1 MYQLE
6 NFLFF
11 TGSISRSGWS
21 YSDDNAGHVAMT
33 SVSSSDVRSNV
44 SGSISSKRY
53 RGSDTGSGMDSE
65 GGETCAEML
74 LSSRNQEDE
83 EQTDEKQLSQS
94 LPETPKTPADAGAKK
109 GKGKMKECPLCAAKL
124 PSSSFPKL
132 RGCQHRS
139 CRTCLR
145 HYIELSITENRVEVP
160 CPECSS
166 FLHPNDIKM
175 VVGDI
180 PTLME
185 KYEAFSL
192 RRYLMT
198 EADARWCPAPDCGF
212 VFIATKCAA
221 CPQLKCQ
228 RPECGT
234 LFCYHCKR
242 EWHSNQTCDEAR
254 RPEKRKSRGLAFEE
268 IMRNGFHPSADSTLK
283 PGDVKACPRCK
294 TYIVKM
300 DDGSCN
306 HMVCTMCNAEF
317 CWLCLKEISDL
328 HYLSPTGCT
337 FWGKKPWTRKKKLL
351 WQIGT
356 LIGAPLGIALIAGLS
371 IPGIVFGVPVFVGRK
386 VHQRF
391 KYKSKAKRRLLTA
404 TCVVGSLVVSPV
416 MAVMAVGVGVP
427 IMLAYVYGVVPLSLC
442 RNGGCG
448 LSSSDSSLALA
459 NIDEEQLYGTP
470 GANAPVDVSQFLSD
484 SSKREEIVSIDPS
497 ILSAISIPHEMRTR
511 HYVNLDLRGRRT
523 SFESVE
529 RVNYEEASV
538 KAMAGSHHYDDKSVH
553 TVYSGHEVTSLNDEQ
568 SSTKALA
575 GSVMDTKSMSES
587 MYRHLIVTKIAEKQH
602 QQDTDDYQEEPG
614 CSSEDQPSTSS
625 AVHPVRSS
633 KPSTS
638 SQHRGFLLERDEE
651 GLLFTEEGAALLINS
666 SPAMRSSGSVNVDP
680 IDLFKIRS
688 WLDNMKQ
695 MVATDAPQEKPYE
708 PSTRP
713 GSKLRR
719 SGSGKS
725 VHTVATFPATLGTG
739 MSPAAQMLSDLPM
752 PTYEDIHGVPPS
764 TSEVTRV
771 ENKTKNQKLGMM
783 TLTGLVASVTKP
795 IEQAVTHV
803 LCCDLS
809 APCECHVDK
818 NVIFLKANRDIVV
831 MDRLTRVP
839 PPCPASVVVSRL
851 GPIPEEPDLE
861 GDDCNFYEIL
871 KDKKM
876 IDAAPVCKTWFDYQR
891 EALRIMFAR
900 EKVRL
905 ERFFEPRIVRWRNY
919 LKAFRATLGIKTR
932 KVSEKEDMKKLT
944 MITEGSN

>member
-1 MYQLE
+1 M
-6 NFLFF
+6 LFR
-11 TGSISRSGWS
+11 SRSGWS
-21 YSDDNAGHVAMT
+21 NSDENAGYVAMT
-33 SVSSSDVRSNV
+33 SVSSSDVRSNI

-53 RGSDTGSGMDSE
+53 RGSDTGSAMDSE
-65 GGETCAEML
+65 GGENCAEML
-74 LSSRNQEDE
+74 LPSKNQDDE
-83 EQTDEKQLSQS
+83 EQVEEKGDKSQS
-94 LPETPKTPADAGAKK
+94 LPDTPKTTSEGGKK
-109 GKGKMKECPLCAAKL
+109 DKVKGKMKECPLCASKM

-132 RGCQHRS
+132 KGCQHRS
-139 CRTCLR
+139 CRACLR
-145 HYIELSITENRVEVP
+145 QYVELSITENRVEVP

-175 VVGDI
+175 LVGDI
-180 PTLME
+180 QSLME

-228 RPECGT
+228 RVECGT

-268 IMRNGFHPSADSTLK
+268 IMRNGFHSATDSTLK

-351 WQIGT
+351 WQLGT
-356 LIGAPLGIALIAGLS
+356 LIGAPVGIALIAGLS

-391 KYKSKAKRRLLTA
+391 NHKSKAKRRLLTA

-459 NIDEEQLYGTP
+459 AIDEEQLYGTP
-470 GANAPVDVSQFLSD
+470 GAGGSPVDLSQFLTD
-484 SSKREEIVSIDPS
+484 AAKREEVVSIDPS
-497 ILSAISIPHEMRTR
+497 IHSAISMPHELRAR
-511 HYVNLDLRGRRT
+511 HHTFSDLRGRRT
-523 SFESVE
+523 SLESGE

-538 KAMAGSHHYDDKSVH
+538 KAMAGSHHYDDKSLH
-553 TVYSGHEVTSLNDEQ
+553 TLCSGHEVTSLNDEQ
-568 SSTKALA
+568 CSTKALA

-587 MYRHLIVTKIAEKQH
+587 MYRHMIMSKYADKQH
-602 QQDTDDYQEEPG
+602 QHENDDDQEEPG
-614 CSSEDQPSTSS
+614 GSDDQPSTSS
-625 AVHPVRSS
+625 ASQPNRGS

-638 SQHRGFLLERDEE
+638 GCTRGCPVERDDD
-651 GLLFTEEGAALLINS
+651 GLLLNEEGAALLVNS
-666 SPAMRSSGSVNVDP
+666 PPAMRSSGSVNIDP

-695 MVATDAPQEKPYE
+695 MVANDVPQEKPYE
-708 PSTRP
+708 PSSRP
-713 GSKLRR
+713 SSKLRR

-725 VHTVATFPATLGTG
+725 VHTVATFPVSVGSTASQFPAGQGT
-739 MSPAAQMLSDLPM
+739 SNLSIPETDHSVNPAPVVVEAGGQYSDAV
-752 PTYEDIHGVPPS
+752 EDNVS
-764 TSEVTRV
+764 TGSTQG
-771 ENKTKNQKLGMM
+771 NQKKKKRRFG
-783 TLTGLVASVTKP
+783 
-795 IEQAVTHV
+795 
-803 LCCDLS
+803 
-809 APCECHVDK
+809 
-818 NVIFLKANRDIVV
+818 IFSN
-831 MDRLTRVP
+831 
-839 PPCPASVVVSRL
+839 
-851 GPIPEEPDLE
+851 
-861 GDDCNFYEIL
+861 
-871 KDKKM
+871 
-876 IDAAPVCKTWFDYQR
+876 WFN
-891 EALRIMFAR
+891 
-900 EKVRL
+900 KS
-905 ERFFEPRIVRWRNY
+905 
-919 LKAFRATLGIKTR
+919 K
-932 KVSEKEDMKKLT
+932 
-944 MITEGSN
+944 

>member
-1 MYQLE
+1 
-6 NFLFF
+6 
-11 TGSISRSGWS
+11 
-21 YSDDNAGHVAMT
+21 MT

-65 GGETCAEML
+65 AGETCAEML
-74 LSSRNQEDE
+74 LSSRNQDDE
-83 EQTDEKQLSQS
+83 EQSDEKQLSQS
-94 LPETPKTPADAGAKK
+94 LPDTPKTPSEVGKK
-109 GKGKMKECPLCAAKL
+109 GKGKMKECPLCAAKM
-124 PSSSFPKL
+124 PGSAFPKL
-132 RGCQHRS
+132 KGCQHRS
-139 CRTCLR
+139 CRACLR
-145 HYIELSITENRVEVP
+145 QYVELSITENRVEVP

-166 FLHPNDIKM
+166 YLHPNDIKM
-175 VVGDI
+175 LIGDI
-180 PTLME
+180 PTLIE

-228 RPECGT
+228 RPDCGT

-268 IMRNGFHPSADSTLK
+268 IMRTGFHQSADSTLK

-351 WQIGT
+351 WQLGT
-356 LIGAPLGIALIAGLS
+356 LIGAPVGIALIAGLS

-391 KYKSKAKRRLLTA
+391 KYKSKTKRRFLTA

-459 NIDEEQLYGTP
+459 DIDEEQLYGTP
-470 GANAPVDVSQFLSD
+470 GVISASAPVDLSQFMTD
-484 SSKREEIVSIDPS
+484 ASKREDIVSIDPS
-497 ILSAISIPHEMRTR
+497 ILSMPREMKTR
-511 HYVNLDLRGRRT
+511 YYPKGRRT
-523 SFESVE
+523 SLESGE

-553 TVYSGHEVTSLNDEQ
+553 TLCSGHEVTSLNDEQ

-587 MYRHLIVTKIAEKQH
+587 MYRHMILTKYAEKQH
-602 QQDTDDYQEEPG
+602 HQENDDDHDEQG
-614 CSSEDQPSTSS
+614 GSDDQPSTSS
-625 AVHPVRSS
+625 AVHHIKGPKLSS
-633 KPSTS
+633 S
-638 SQHRGFLLERDEE
+638 SIHRGCVIERDDD

-666 SPAMRSSGSVNVDP
+666 PPAMRSSGSVNIDP

-695 MVATDAPQEKPYE
+695 MVATDAPQETPYE

-713 GSKLRR
+713 SSKLRR

-725 VHTVATFPATLGTG
+725 VHTVATFPVNLNTG
-739 MSPAAQMLSDLPM
+739 NTVNRQGLSNLSKPEIVQNMSNAPSEAGITVAAPRS
-752 PTYEDIHGVPPS
+752 PTELEANGENAGDDSVS
-764 TSEVTRV
+764 TSSSSRSQKKKKRRFGIFSNWF
-771 ENKTKNQKLGMM
+771 NKTK
-783 TLTGLVASVTKP
+783 
-795 IEQAVTHV
+795 
-803 LCCDLS
+803 
-809 APCECHVDK
+809 
-818 NVIFLKANRDIVV
+818 
-831 MDRLTRVP
+831 
-839 PPCPASVVVSRL
+839 
-851 GPIPEEPDLE
+851 
-861 GDDCNFYEIL
+861 
-871 KDKKM
+871 
-876 IDAAPVCKTWFDYQR
+876 
-891 EALRIMFAR
+891 
-900 EKVRL
+900 
-905 ERFFEPRIVRWRNY
+905 
-919 LKAFRATLGIKTR
+919 
-932 KVSEKEDMKKLT
+932 
-944 MITEGSN
+944 

>member
-1 MYQLE
+1 MSSSKCGLDPLVEEEPSCVESQPIPLHTPPVQRRKISEEAAVTRPCQLRATPSKSTE
-6 NFLFF
+6 GGSSASNVIGPFSTTTNAGGGARLSSRKCGGGSRLSLTSLLSF
-11 TGSISRSGWS
+11 TGHSPFSRDRSRSGWS
-21 YSDDNAGHVAMT
+21 YSDENAGHVAMT

-65 GGETCAEML
+65 GGDNCTEMF
-74 LSSRNQEDE
+74 LSARNQDDE
-83 EQTDEKQLSQS
+83 EQVEEKQLSQS
-94 LPETPKTPADAGAKK
+94 LPDTPKTPSESGAKK
-109 GKGKMKECPLCAAKL
+109 EKNKGKMKECPLCAAKM
-124 PSSSFPKL
+124 SSSLFPKL
-132 RGCQHRS
+132 KGCQHRS
-139 CRTCLR
+139 CRACLR
-145 HYIELSITENRVEVP
+145 QYVELSITENRVEVP

-166 FLHPNDIKM
+166 FLHPNDIKLL
-175 VVGDI
+175 VGDI
-180 PTLME
+180 PSLME
-185 KYEAFSL
+185 KYEQFSL

-228 RPECGT
+228 RPDCGT

-254 RPEKRKSRGLAFEE
+254 RPEQRKSRGLAFEE
-268 IMRNGFHPSADSTLK
+268 IMRNGFHSGGDSTLK

-351 WQIGT
+351 WQLGT
-356 LIGAPLGIALIAGLS
+356 LVGAPVGIALIAGLS

-391 KYKSKAKRRLLTA
+391 KYKSKIKRRLLTA

-459 NIDEEQLYGTP
+459 TIDEEQLYGTP
-470 GANAPVDVSQFLSD
+470 GGMAPVDLSQFLTD
-484 SSKREEIVSIDPS
+484 AAKREEVVSIDPS
-497 ILSAISIPHEMRTR
+497 IHSAVSMPHEIRPR
-511 HYVNLDLRGRRT
+511 HHTFSDLRGRRT
-523 SFESVE
+523 SLESGE

-538 KAMAGSHHYDDKSVH
+538 KAMAGSHHYDDKSLH
-553 TVYSGHEVTSLNDEQ
+553 TLCSGHEVTSLNDEQ

-587 MYRHLIVTKIAEKQH
+587 MYRHMIMSKYAEKQ
-602 QQDTDDYQEEPG
+602 QAQDNDDYHDEQG
-614 CSSEDQPSTSS
+614 GSDDQPSTSS
-625 AVHPVRSS
+625 APQPRKGSRPSCSS
-633 KPSTS
+633 SG
-638 SQHRGFLLERDEE
+638 HRGCPIERDDD
-651 GLLFTEEGAALLINS
+651 GILLNEEGAALLINS
-666 SPAMRSSGSVNVDP
+666 PPAMRSSGSVNVDP

-708 PSTRP
+708 PSSRP

-725 VHTVATFPATLGTG
+725 VHTVATFPVSFATGQGT
-739 MSPAAQMLSDLPM
+739 SNLSIPETVQIVNPLPDGQG
-752 PTYEDIHGVPPS
+752 PSSSSIEVNPGSAESFGAEDNIS
-764 TSEVTRV
+764 TSSSSGSQKKKRRFGIFSNWF
-771 ENKTKNQKLGMM
+771 NKSK
-783 TLTGLVASVTKP
+783 
-795 IEQAVTHV
+795 
-803 LCCDLS
+803 
-809 APCECHVDK
+809 
-818 NVIFLKANRDIVV
+818 
-831 MDRLTRVP
+831 
-839 PPCPASVVVSRL
+839 
-851 GPIPEEPDLE
+851 
-861 GDDCNFYEIL
+861 
-871 KDKKM
+871 
-876 IDAAPVCKTWFDYQR
+876 
-891 EALRIMFAR
+891 
-900 EKVRL
+900 
-905 ERFFEPRIVRWRNY
+905 
-919 LKAFRATLGIKTR
+919 
-932 KVSEKEDMKKLT
+932 
-944 MITEGSN
+944 